1 MQASKPDRDHEDHA
15 EEGELEAWVR
25 FHKSS
30 YTCMHAWQASKPPHE
45 WSHEDGNDGEAWAG
59 SLKLSF
65 AVKHDHQ
72 DALGYEAWFNGPCR
86 YIGVSFAILSRHG
99 ILQTSGVVRHGFVSV
114 GFLLIIWSP
123 RNIYS

>member
-30 YTCMHAWQASKPPHE
+30 YTCIHAWQASKPPHE

-86 YIGVSFAILSRHG
+86 YRC
-99 ILQTSGVVRHGFVSV
+99 
-114 GFLLIIWSP
+114 LLCNLVQAWNPSDEWGGQA
-123 RNIYS
+123 RFC